1 MRNKYTFYEDPGH
14 GWLEIPERLVLES
27 GAQISKYS
35 YRAHG
40 NVYLEEDC
48 DLAAYLR
55 AAGVKNPSEW
65 FTANVTVKY
74 VETHALPFKHR
85 SLR

>member
-1 MRNKYTFYEDPGH
+1 MFTFYEDPGH

-27 GAQISKYS
+27 GAEISGHS
-35 YRAHG
+35 YRANG

-48 DLAAYLR
+48 DLAEYLR
-55 AAGVKNPSEW
+55 AAGVKNPSAW

-74 VETHALPFKHR
+74 VATRALPFKHR

>member
-1 MRNKYTFYEDPGH
+1 MFTFYEDPGH

-35 YRAHG
+35 YRANG
-40 NVYLEEDC
+40 NVYLEEDE
-48 DLAAYLR
+48 DLTTYLR
-55 AAGVKNPSEW
+55 AAGVKNLREW
-65 FTANVTVKY
+65 FSANVTVKH
-74 VETHALPFKHR
+74 VETRALPFKHR

>member
-1 MRNKYTFYEDPGH
+1 MFTFYEDPGH

-35 YRAHG
+35 YRANG
-40 NVYLEEDC
+40 NVYLEEDE
-48 DLAAYLR
+48 DLTTYLR
-55 AAGVKNPSEW
+55 AAGVKNLREW
-65 FTANVTVKY
+65 FSANVTVKH
-74 VETHALPFKHR
+74 VATRALPFKHR